1 MDGQVA
7 VGLETSRA
15 TTAKIL
21 VDRVRRVFPATSS
34 RSVDVIALDD
44 VSIEV
49 RDHEIVGLL
58 GPSGC
63 GKTTLLN
70 LIAGFDR
77 PTDGAILVAGRAVER
92 PGPDRMVVF
101 QFPALF
107 AWLTVWENV
116 VFGPKQ
122 RGERRS
128 EYEPRA
134 RALVQA
140 VGLAGREHDFPYQ
153 LSGGMK
159 QRVQLARAL
168 LNRPQVLLMDEPF
181 GALDSQTR
189 SQMQELLLDVWARY
203 HPTILL
209 VTHDPEEALLLCHR
223 IYVMGRR
230 GTVREE
236 LAVPFPYP
244 RAFDLIGTAEFA
256 RLKVALLAALRAEER
271 PAPGDPP
278 AAGHPV
284 DHAKE
289 VHDA

>member
-1 MDGQVA
+1 MKNSTDALGASRKVKISLEG
-7 VGLETSRA
+7 VG
-15 TTAKIL
+15 
-21 VDRVRRVFPATSS
+21 RVFQPTSK
-34 RSVDVIALDD
+34 RSSPVVALKG
-44 VSIEV
+44 VNGEV
-49 RDHEIVGLL
+49 FEEEIVGLL

-77 PTDGAILVAGRAVER
+77 QDQGEIIVAGKKVER

-116 VFGPKQ
+116 VFGPKE
-122 RGERRS
+122 RGESRK

-134 RALVQA
+134 RSLLES
-140 VGLAGREHDFPYQ
+140 VGLKGREHDYPYQ

-168 LNRPQVLLMDEPF
+168 LNQPEVLLMDEPF

-189 SQMQELLLDVWARY
+189 SQMQELLHNVWGLY

-209 VTHDPEEALLLCHR
+209 VTHDAEEALFLCHR
-223 IYVMGRR
+223 IYVMDCR
-230 GTVREE
+230 GGIRETIQ
-236 LAVPFPYP
+236 VPFPFP
-244 RAFDLIGTAEFA
+244 RKFDLIGSPEFA
-256 RLKVALLAALRAEER
+256 RLKYTLLAALRAEEEKPDCHR
-271 PAPGDPP
+271 QVGEKTQE
-278 AAGHPV
+278 GE
-284 DHAKE
+284 AK
-289 VHDA
+289 